1 MNSNI
6 TQRDEIIS
14 ISSNSNINFGK
25 EDIINLINNNYAYEE
40 IKRIIEKKVDYYI
53 SNKFNNEMIKIY
65 DEKMNDLLEL
75 QENLFIKN
83 EMIKQKI
90 FVLENY
96 LYSLKKKN

>member
-25 EDIINLINNNYAYEE
+25 EEIINLINNNYTYEE

-96 LYSLKKKN
+96 LYSLKKN

>member
-14 ISSNSNINFGK
+14 ISSHSNINFGK
-25 EDIINLINNNYAYEE
+25 EEIINLINNNYTYEE

>member
-14 ISSNSNINFGK
+14 TFSNSNINFGK
-25 EDIINLINNNYAYEE
+25 EEIINLINNNYAYEE

>member
-14 ISSNSNINFGK
+14 TFSNSNINFGK
-25 EDIINLINNNYAYEE
+25 EEIINLINNNYTYEE